1 MLLLL
6 LLVLLLLLLL
16 ELLLELLL
24 LELGSELTLLHLVQN
39 PQEVH
44 CRVRGPGGSRGSSG
58 GGSREFSV
66 AAARWLC

>member
-1 MLLLL
+1 M
-6 LLVLLLLLLL
+6 LL

-24 LELGSELTLLHLVQN
+24 LELGSELILLHLVQN

-44 CRVRGPGGSRGSSG
+44 CRVRGPGDSSGSSG

-66 AAARWLC
+66 AAARWLWPRDAASVAI